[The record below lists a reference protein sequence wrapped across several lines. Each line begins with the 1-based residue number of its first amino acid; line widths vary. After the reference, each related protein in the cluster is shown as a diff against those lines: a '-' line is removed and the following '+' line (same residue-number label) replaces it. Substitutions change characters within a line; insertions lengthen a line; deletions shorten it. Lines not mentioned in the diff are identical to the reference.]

1 MRHLVCSLAFVT
13 ALLGSGMVQA
23 ADVPVFNLAIKGH
36 QFNPAVLEIPA
47 GIKVKLIIDNQ
58 DSSAEEFESFELNR
72 EKVIPGNAKG
82 TVFVGPLKPGEYP
95 FFGEFNPKTA
105 QGKIIVK

>member
-1 MRHLVCSLAFVT
+1 MRYLVCSLAFVT
-13 ALLGSGMVQA
+13 VLLSSGVGQA
-23 ADVPVFNLAIKGH
+23 ADVPVFTLAIKDH
-36 QFNPAVLEIPA
+36 QFNPAAFEIPA
-47 GIKVKLIIDNQ
+47 GTKVKLIIDNQ